1 MDFILQDWL
10 IEAVVCI
17 SIGFII
23 AIGIG
28 WLFNECDK
36 EKSGNN

>member
-1 MDFILQDWL
+1 MDFILQDWF

-23 AIGIG
+23 ATGIG

-36 EKSGNN
+36 EKSGHN